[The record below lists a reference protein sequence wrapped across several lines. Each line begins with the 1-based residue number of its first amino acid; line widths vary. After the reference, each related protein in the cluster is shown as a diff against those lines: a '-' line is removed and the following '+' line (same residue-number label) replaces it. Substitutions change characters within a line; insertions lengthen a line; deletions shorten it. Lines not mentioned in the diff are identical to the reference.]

1 MWLLHLLP
9 DSLILFIV
17 YALMG
22 LGTLGIILGFFIKFI
37 PWVNIYRTPIQ
48 IVSTILFCSGVYW
61 YGGYSTEMLWREK
74 VAQLEEKIA
83 ESEKQSVKT
92 NTVIKKVYVDRVKI
106 VKQDVVVVQEKIRE
120 VEKLIDKECRVAP
133 EAINLLNEAA
143 RPRKGTVEVGPLQP
157 LPKGDKQ

>member
-22 LGTLGIILGFFIKFI
+22 LGALGIILGFFIRFI

-48 IVSTILFCSGVYW
+48 IVSIILFCSGVYW
-61 YGGYSTEMLWREK
+61 YGGYTTEMLWREK
-74 VAQLEEKIA
+74 VAQLEEKVA

-143 RPRKGTVEVGPLQP
+143 RPRKGTVEVGPLQ
-157 LPKGDKQ
+157 KDEK